1 MIVVNTFIATVVNTS
16 FAIDTISG
24 SGIVLMKCGTF
35 VCAAKLHTIVA
46 TPTLLKMKSNH
57 HSKEFPA

>member
-24 SGIVLMKCGTF
+24 SGNVYITF
-35 VCAAKLHTIVA
+35 ECAAKLHTIVA